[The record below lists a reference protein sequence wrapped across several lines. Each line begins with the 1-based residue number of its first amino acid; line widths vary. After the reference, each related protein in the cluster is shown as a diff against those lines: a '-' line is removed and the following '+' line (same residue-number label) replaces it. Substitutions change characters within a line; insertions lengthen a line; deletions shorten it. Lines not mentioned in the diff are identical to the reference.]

1 MGKNHSENFRYHLR
15 QWLNTAGFWSNYES
29 FTDWCLIH
37 FWWLLHYG
45 KSLSCSI
52 ILMSNFLQ
60 YLILVSVCFSED
72 FCVCEYVD
80 VEFFF
85 YLDKLLLIVSKWRT
99 LTYKCKVVW
108 CFINGDNNKVSMK
121 FFQVLF
127 NIRVAWYWIS
137 VIFSFTFPN
146 TFPFHGLKFEVVY
159 LVLSAIASIHLSRA
173 LVISINVLEKFIFWG
188 FL

>member
-1 MGKNHSENFRYHLR
+1 MKQLWIFH
-15 QWLNTAGFWSNYES
+15 W
-29 FTDWCLIH
+29 
-37 FWWLLHYG
+37 
-45 KSLSCSI
+45 
-52 ILMSNFLQ
+52 
-60 YLILVSVCFSED
+60 LVSHTLLVTTTLWEELVLLNYFNVKFFAVFDISFSM
-72 FCVCEYVD
+72 FLRRLLCLWICWCWI
-80 VEFFF
+80 FLLFG
-85 YLDKLLLIVSKWRT
+85 KLLLIVSKWST
-99 LTYKCKVVW
+99 STYKCKVVW